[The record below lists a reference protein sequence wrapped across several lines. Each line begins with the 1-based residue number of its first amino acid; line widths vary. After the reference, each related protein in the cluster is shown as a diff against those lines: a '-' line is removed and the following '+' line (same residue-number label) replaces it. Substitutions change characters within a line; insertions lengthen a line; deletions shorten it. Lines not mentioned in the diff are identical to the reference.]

1 MKFQM
6 AIKTAIGL
14 MSGTSMD
21 GIDVAL
27 LKTDGLKKVERGAMA
42 FFSYDVSTQNLIK
55 QALDDAKALTQR
67 DQRPGCLKK
76 AEDTITRLHSEAV
89 KEFLSSQNLNASDID
104 LIGFHGQTVLH
115 RPDQALTVQLG
126 NGRALA
132 KESGIDTIHDM
143 RANDMQFGGQGAPLV
158 PVYHQALSEGLNEE
172 FKRQSPIVF
181 VNIGGISNITY
192 VGDELI
198 AFDTGPGNALI
209 DQWVQSQAGI
219 PYDQGGMIAAE
230 GKLNQ
235 PMVEAYLSNGYFD
248 KSLPKSLDR
257 NDFLPPAPTKASV
270 EDGARTLAHISAAAI
285 LKAVDHLPKPPGLW
299 IIAGGGRHNPYIMQD
314 LEKLA
319 LEQNAKVISA
329 EEASLDGDA
338 MEAECWAYLA
348 VRSATGLP
356 LTYPGTTGCSRPV
369 SGGRYASAS

>member
-126 NGRALA
+126 NGRVLA

-143 RANDMQFGGQGAPLV
+143 RANDMQFGGQGAPLI

-192 VGDELI
+192 VGDELV

-219 PYDQGGMIAAE
+219 PYDHGGMIAAE

-235 PMVEAYLSNGYFD
+235 PMIEAYLSNGYFD

-257 NDFLPPAPTKASV
+257 NDFLPPAPSQANV

-285 LKAVDHLPKPPGLW
+285 LKAVDHLPNPPGLW